1 MKGTNEDFI
10 KGRFTRYLEKAVDR
24 SRRDYLRKEREKTW
38 REMPTETEI
47 LEWRL
52 EESEMVCVEDCLE
65 AMEGVSWEPEVIRQ
79 RFKEWLDIRLW
90 KCMTVLTDL
99 ELLVVFAKVFR
110 QLTFAEIGEIMGIK
124 SEKIAD
130 CYSYARKK
138 MGKEWKRNGD
148 GGIVVSGKD
157 GE

>member
-24 SRRDYLRKEREKTW
+24 SRRDYSRKEREKTW

-52 EESEMVCVEDCLE
+52 EESEMACVEDCLE

-79 RFKEWLDIRLW
+79 RFL
-90 KCMTVLTDL
+90 
-99 ELLVVFAKVFR
+99 
-110 QLTFAEIGEIMGIK
+110 
-124 SEKIAD
+124 
-130 CYSYARKK
+130 
-138 MGKEWKRNGD
+138 RNGW
-148 GGIVVSGKD
+148 ISGC
-157 GE
+157 GNA